1 MSTGDHDH
9 DHEPTPDTSAQADS
23 VSSLEELLVR
33 WSVPLFPA
41 VLVVAAA
48 IMGAVRGAPGAVLI
62 LAGGVLILIIAAFWQ
77 SIRVLTGDAPLS
89 LEASLWHGE
98 TPGEDEKKQAVL
110 RAIKDLDYERSVGK
124 LSEDDYRELSQRY
137 RAEAKALL
145 RAQDAALAPA
155 REKAEEII
163 AKKRR
168 GEPIDGAAKST
179 SGKRKKNKKVDE
191 QVKQV
196 DNKASTSTDDAP
208 RVCASCS
215 TENDDDAKFCKGC
228 GGPL

>member
-1 MSTGDHDH
+1 MSTPERERDAA
-9 DHEPTPDTSAQADS
+9 EPGLSA
-23 VSSLEELLVR
+23 LEETLVR

-48 IMGAVRGAPGAVLI
+48 IMGAIRGAPGAVLI
-62 LAGGVLILIIAAFWQ
+62 LAGGVLITVIAAFWQ
-77 SIRVLTGDAPLS
+77 SIRVLTGDAALS

-98 TPGEDEKKQAVL
+98 APGEDEKKQAVL
-110 RAIKDLDYERSVGK
+110 RALKDLEYERSVGK

-155 REKAEEII
+155 REQAEEII

-168 GEPIDGAAKST
+168 GEPIDAVAKAT
-179 SGKRKKNKKVDE
+179 SKRKKKNKKADE
-191 QVKQV
+191 LVKQA
-196 DNKASTSTDDAP
+196 DEESSPAPEGEP
-208 RVCASCS
+208 RVCPSCAV
-215 TENDDDAKFCKGC
+215 ENDDDAKFCKGC

>member
-1 MSTGDHDH
+1 MSAPEQGGANENETEN
-9 DHEPTPDTSAQADS
+9 EPGLSAFEAT
-23 VSSLEELLVR
+23 LVR

-41 VLVVAAA
+41 ILVVAAA
-48 IMGAVRGAPGAVLI
+48 IMGAIRGAPGAVLI
-62 LAGGVLILIIAAFWQ
+62 LAGGVLIMVIAAFWQ
-77 SIRVLTGDAPLS
+77 SIRVLTGEAALS

-110 RAIKDLDYERSVGK
+110 RALKDLEYERSVGK
-124 LSEDDYRELSQRY
+124 LSEDDYRELSLRY
-137 RAEAKALL
+137 RTEAKALL

-168 GEPIDGAAKST
+168 GEPIDAVAKAAGT
-179 SGKRKKNKKVDE
+179 RKKKSKKADDL
-191 QVKQV
+191 VKQV
-196 DNKASTSTDDAP
+196 DEETSGAAESDI
-208 RVCASCS
+208 RVCPSCAV
-215 TENDDDAKFCKGC
+215 ENDEDAKFCKGC